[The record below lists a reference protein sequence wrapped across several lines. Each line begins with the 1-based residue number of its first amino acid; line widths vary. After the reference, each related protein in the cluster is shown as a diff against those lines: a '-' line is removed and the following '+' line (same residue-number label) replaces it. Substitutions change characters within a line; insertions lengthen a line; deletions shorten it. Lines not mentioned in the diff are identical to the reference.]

1 MPLDEP
7 FDQQLRQSRAGRLA
21 RSIRRG
27 LLIRREQ
34 WLHDWFLPR
43 PDQWASRW
51 YVWTPAGLMT
61 GVCVYF
67 ALLFEPPVW
76 SGPLLAF
83 LLLVTLLAVSDRVW
97 ARQGINSALVAL
109 LLVAVGFSAAQIRTR
124 IVAGPVLAEE
134 TRPVTVA
141 GEITH
146 VEYQDKR
153 IRLTLADVAII
164 SMEPEITPGRV
175 RVSMSASM
183 AGEDETVL
191 VPGRT
196 VSLRAILRPP
206 PGPALPGGYNFARH
220 LFYEQI
226 GAVGFSIGK
235 LQAVG
240 EYQGS
245 GFWSHVEAAR
255 QRIALAARATL
266 PDESGAVA
274 TALLT
279 GQRGGISDETY
290 DTIRRAGIAHLLAIS
305 GLHLGVMSGWLFLM
319 CRLLLAAM
327 PGFALRH
334 PIKKYSAAIA
344 LLGTAIYVL
353 LAGAPVPTIRAF
365 IMVSLGIGAIW
376 LDRDPFSLRLVGV
389 AAILLILFRPEAVTG
404 PSFQMSFA
412 AVTALIVT
420 YQFFK
425 AKGWVWLQNPGQGA
439 MPKLARFVLGLCITT
454 IVASLATAPFA
465 IYHFQ
470 QVATFGLVGN
480 LIGVPLASL
489 WIIPTG
495 MVSLLLMPMGLEH
508 WPLLAMGYGIDLLL
522 QVSADIAAMPYA
534 SLATLAVKPAVVG
547 AVVLLTLLALARML
561 PVGLLCLALA
571 GITLTVT
578 PWQPVPRLL
587 ASEDGDLIGITDMAQ
602 HGLYLSQTRRNSFMA
617 GQWGQH
623 LADAEIT
630 DWNTAE
636 QTSDLIR
643 CDGDGC
649 IVREGNEPVI
659 GIARTHGLIFEDCG
673 MAAVI
678 LLPHTGSHRC
688 KASQMITR
696 NDLRGSQGLALYDK
710 DGTLVVRTVR
720 DLIGN
725 RPWASGQQTR

>member
-376 LDRDPFSLRLVGV
+376 
-389 AAILLILFRPEAVTG
+389 
-404 PSFQMSFA
+404 
-412 AVTALIVT
+412 
-420 YQFFK
+420 
-425 AKGWVWLQNPGQGA
+425 
-439 MPKLARFVLGLCITT
+439 
-454 IVASLATAPFA
+454 
-465 IYHFQ
+465 
-470 QVATFGLVGN
+470 
-480 LIGVPLASL
+480 
-489 WIIPTG
+489 
-495 MVSLLLMPMGLEH
+495 
-508 WPLLAMGYGIDLLL
+508 
-522 QVSADIAAMPYA
+522 
-534 SLATLAVKPAVVG
+534 
-547 AVVLLTLLALARML
+547 
-561 PVGLLCLALA
+561 
-571 GITLTVT
+571 
-578 PWQPVPRLL
+578 
-587 ASEDGDLIGITDMAQ
+587 
-602 HGLYLSQTRRNSFMA
+602 
-617 GQWGQH
+617 
-623 LADAEIT
+623 
-630 DWNTAE
+630 
-636 QTSDLIR
+636 
-643 CDGDGC
+643 
-649 IVREGNEPVI
+649 
-659 GIARTHGLIFEDCG
+659 
-673 MAAVI
+673 
-678 LLPHTGSHRC
+678 
-688 KASQMITR
+688 
-696 NDLRGSQGLALYDK
+696 
-710 DGTLVVRTVR
+710 
-720 DLIGN
+720 
-725 RPWASGQQTR
+725 